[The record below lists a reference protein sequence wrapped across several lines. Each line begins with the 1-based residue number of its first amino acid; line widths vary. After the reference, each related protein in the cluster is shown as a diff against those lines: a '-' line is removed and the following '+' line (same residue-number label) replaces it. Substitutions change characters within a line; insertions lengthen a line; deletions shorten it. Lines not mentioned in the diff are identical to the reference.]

1 MKKHVILLAELRSEF
16 LPAELGSE
24 FGSDLLEILNSA
36 GIVVSRFRLAGA
48 TDALQQADAVDLQ
61 QPVAV
66 VCELPR
72 TAPVAKLRAI
82 VDRAHE
88 LWPNIPLVACQNGH
102 NPIESKTKKQLTK
115 LGFRAMAESAAQ
127 LPALLRE
134 VEENPET
141 DDLPQPFKS
150 LPDTRAFALPKSM
163 RSQNMRAAFSLISS
177 LHLAASEKEA
187 GSMAVDGIARMMSA
201 DRWSIFV
208 TDQNTTRDKT
218 ELELLATQTASVLET
233 AAQAHQQNISDNAN
247 SSAVLATI
255 VAQTAVSRVEPV
267 RKALRANWVLA
278 LPLVCGERV
287 HGVLEGIRRRPESPS
302 FSRSEVALLSAM
314 TTPIAAALS
323 NSVRVAEAERLSQT
337 DELTRLHNARYL
349 RQFLVNEMKRARRFG
364 SKISA
369 LFLDLDD
376 FKTIN
381 DLHGHLVG
389 SHTLMEVAS
398 VILPSV
404 RDTDCVVRYGGDEFV
419 VILPETGVNEA
430 VMVADRIRAKIER
443 HRFTGGRRLQIR
455 LTLSVGL
462 AVFPDDALSPHQ
474 LIACADRAMYAAKAA
489 NKNCVRVVTS
499 LNLPAAETPLQ
510 GDAVDSPQF
519 QRIPDEKF
527 IS

>member
-1 MKKHVILLAELRSEF
+1 MKKHVILLAESQSEF
-16 LPAELGSE
+16 A
-24 FGSDLLEILNSA
+24 SDLLEILNSA
-36 GIVVSRFRLAGA
+36 GIAVSRNPSAEESNLNLQAG
-48 TDALQQADAVDLQ
+48 LLELPE
-61 QPVAV
+61 PVAV
-66 VCELPR
+66 VCELPKPG
-72 TAPVAKLRAI
+72 TAGKLRA
-82 VDRAHE
+82 VVERARE
-88 LWPNIPLVACQNGH
+88 LWPDIPLVACKRPN
-102 NPIESKTKKQLTK
+102 NPIESKTKKHLTK
-115 LGFRAMAESAAQ
+115 MGFRAVAESPAQ

-134 VEENPET
+134 VEESPNTNELPE
-141 DDLPQPFKS
+141 PFKS
-150 LPDTRAFALPKSM
+150 APETRAFALPKSM
-163 RSQNMRAAFSLISS
+163 RSQGLRDAFSLIAS
-177 LHLAASEKEA
+177 LHFAPSRKEA
-187 GSMAVDGIARMMSA
+187 ASMAVDGIARLACA

-208 TDQNTTRDKT
+208 TDENADRDKID
-218 ELELLATQTASVLET
+218 LELLATQTSSVLEN
-233 AAQAHQQNISDNAN
+233 AVQLPDQIISDD
-247 SSAVLATI
+247 SASAAIPPTLVT
-255 VAQTAVSRVEPV
+255 QDAVFRVEPL
-267 RKALRANWVLA
+267 RKTARTHCVLA

-287 HGVLEGIRRRPESPS
+287 HGVLEGIRRRPGSRS
-302 FSRSEVALLSAM
+302 FSQSEATFLSAL

-323 NSVRVAEAERLSQT
+323 NSARVAEAERLSQT

-376 FKTIN
+376 FKTVN

-389 SHTLMEVAS
+389 SHALMEVAS

-419 VILPETGVNEA
+419 IILPETSVHEA
-430 VMVADRIRAKIER
+430 VRVADRIRAKVER

-455 LTLSVGL
+455 LTSSIGL

-489 NKNCVRVVTS
+489 NKNCVRVMTS
-499 LNLPAAETPLQ
+499 LNLPSAETRLVD
-510 GDAVDSPQF
+510 DAVDGPQF

>member
-1 MKKHVILLAELRSEF
+1 MKKHVILLADSRSEF
-16 LPAELGSE
+16 A
-24 FGSDLLEILNSA
+24 SDLLEILNSA
-36 GIVVSRFRLAGA
+36 GIGVRRRPFTGEPHIDPQAGLLE
-48 TDALQQADAVDLQ
+48 LQD
-61 QPVAV
+61 PVAV
-66 VCELPR
+66 VCELPKPA
-72 TAPVAKLRAI
+72 TSGKLRA
-82 VDRAHE
+82 VMERAHE
-88 LWPNIPLVACQNGH
+88 LWPDIPLVACQNAN
-102 NPIESKTKKQLTK
+102 NPIELKTKKQLTK
-115 LGFRAMAESAAQ
+115 LGFHAIAESAAQ

-134 VEENPET
+134 VEESPKAEELPE
-141 DDLPQPFKS
+141 PFKS
-150 LPDTRAFALPKSM
+150 SPDTRAFALPKSM
-163 RSQNMRAAFSLISS
+163 RGQRVRDAFSLIAS
-177 LHLAASEKEA
+177 LHFAASQKEA
-187 GSMAVDGIARMMSA
+187 ASMAVDGIARLACA

-208 TDQNTTRDKT
+208 ADENTNRDKI
-218 ELELLATQTASVLET
+218 ELELLATQTSSVLEKAFQPKHET
-233 AAQAHQQNISDNAN
+233 ISDNTV
-247 SSAVLATI
+247 SSGTPATI
-255 VAQTAVSRVEPV
+255 VAQDAVYRVEPV
-267 RKALRANWVLA
+267 RKAARTNWVLA

-287 HGVLEGIRRRPESPS
+287 HGVLEGIRGRPGSRSFSPS
-302 FSRSEVALLSAM
+302 EMAFLKTL

-369 LFLDLDD
+369 LFIDLDD
-376 FKTIN
+376 FKTVN

-389 SHTLMEVAS
+389 SHALMEVAS

-419 VILPETGVNEA
+419 VILPETSVHEA
-430 VMVADRIRAKIER
+430 VRVADRIRDKVER

-455 LTLSVGL
+455 LTSSIGL

-489 NKNCVRVVTS
+489 NKNCVRVMTS
-499 LNLPAAETPLQ
+499 LNLPAGESRLAD
-510 GDAVDSPQF
+510 DAVDGPQF

>member
-1 MKKHVILLAELRSEF
+1 MKKQVILLAESQSEF
-16 LPAELGSE
+16 TSE
-24 FGSDLLEILNSA
+24 LLETLNSA
-36 GIVVSRFRLAGA
+36 GIAVSMRIAEAGGVFPQIGPA
-48 TDALQQADAVDLQ
+48 ELQ

-66 VCELPR
+66 VCELPKP
-72 TAPVAKLRAI
+72 AAAAKLRAL
-82 VDRAHE
+82 VANARE
-88 LWPNIPLVACQNGH
+88 LCPGIPLVACPNAN
-102 NPIESKTKKQLTK
+102 NPIESRVKKQLTR
-115 LGFRAMAESAAQ
+115 LGFRAVAESAAQ

-134 VEENPET
+134 VEETPEA
-141 DDLPQPFKS
+141 DDLPEPFKS
-150 LPDTRAFALPKSM
+150 LPNTRAFDLPKFL
-163 RSQNMRAAFSLISS
+163 RSQNVREAFSLIAS
-177 LHLAASEKEA
+177 LHFAASEKEA
-187 GSMAVDGIARMMSA
+187 ASMAVGGIAQITCA

-208 TDQNTTRDKT
+208 SDQNSNREKT
-218 ELELLATQTASVLET
+218 ELELLAIWSSSGLEK
-233 AAQAHQQNISDNAN
+233 AAETNDQIISDNP
-247 SSAVLATI
+247 SSSTIPATVVARDAVYRA
-255 VAQTAVSRVEPV
+255 EPV
-267 RKALRANWVLA
+267 RKAAGESWVVA

-287 HGVLEGIRRRPESPS
+287 YGVIEGVRRRPGSRS
-302 FSRSEVALLSAM
+302 FSRIETALLSAM
-314 TTPIAAALS
+314 TMPIAAALS
-323 NSVRVAEAERLSQT
+323 NSARVAEAERLSQT

-376 FKTIN
+376 FKTVN
-381 DLHGHLVG
+381 DIHGHLVG

-419 VILPETGVNEA
+419 VILPETNAHEA
-430 VMVADRIRAKIER
+430 VKVADRIRAKIER

-455 LTLSVGL
+455 LTSSVGL

-489 NKNCVRVVTS
+489 NKNCVRVMTS
-499 LNLPAAETPLQ
+499 LNLPASETRLTADQ
-510 GDAVDSPQF
+510 VDGPQF

>member
-1 MKKHVILLAELRSEF
+1 MKKHVILLGESRSEF
-16 LPAELGSE
+16 T
-24 FGSDLLEILNSA
+24 SDLLETLNSA
-36 GIVVSRFRLAGA
+36 GVGVFSDPFAGPDVHPQA
-48 TDALQQADAVDLQ
+48 GLFELQE
-61 QPVAV
+61 PVAV
-66 VCELPR
+66 VCELPKR
-72 TAPVAKLRAI
+72 AAPAKLRS
-82 VDRAHE
+82 VVERAHE
-88 LWPNIPLVACQNGH
+88 LWPGVPLIACQSAG
-102 NPIESKTKKQLTK
+102 NPMESKTKKQLTK
-115 LGFRAMAESAAQ
+115 LGFRAVAESAAQ

-134 VEENPET
+134 VEESPEASE
-141 DDLPQPFKS
+141 LPEPFKS

-163 RSQNMRAAFSLISS
+163 RSQSMRDAFSLIAS
-177 LHLAASEKEA
+177 LHFAASQKEA
-187 GSMAVDGIARMMSA
+187 ASMAVDGIARLACA
-201 DRWSIFV
+201 DRWTIFV
-208 TDQNTTRDKT
+208 TDQNTNRDKI
-218 ELELLATQTASVLET
+218 ELELLATQTSSVLEK
-233 AAQAHQQNISDNAN
+233 AAQTNSPISD
-247 SSAVLATI
+247 AVASVAIQATI
-255 VAQTAVSRVEPV
+255 VARDAAYRVEPV
-267 RKALRANWVLA
+267 RKGARTNWVLA

-287 HGVLEGIRRRPESPS
+287 HGVLEGIRQRPESRS
-302 FSRSEVALLSAM
+302 FSRSEVTFLSAL

-376 FKTIN
+376 FKTVN

-389 SHTLMEVAS
+389 SHALMEIAS

-419 VILPETGVNEA
+419 VILPETSVHEA
-430 VMVADRIRAKIER
+430 VRVADRIRAKIER

-455 LTLSVGL
+455 LTSSIGL
-462 AVFPDDALSPHQ
+462 AVFPEDALSPHQ

-489 NKNCVRVVTS
+489 NKNCVRVMTS
-499 LNLPAAETPLQ
+499 LNLPAAETRPS
-510 GDAVDSPQF
+510 GDAVDGPQF

>member
-1 MKKHVILLAELRSEF
+1 MKKHVILLAESRSEF
-16 LPAELGSE
+16 ASE
-24 FGSDLLEILNSA
+24 LLELLNSA
-36 GIVVSRFRLAGA
+36 GIVVSTSGLAEA
-48 TDALQQADAVDLQ
+48 RDRHPETDPGELQ

-66 VCELPR
+66 ICELPKP
-72 TAPVAKLRAI
+72 AAAAKLRAF
-82 VDRAHE
+82 VETARE
-88 LWPNIPLVACQNGH
+88 LCPGIPLVACPNATP
-102 NPIESKTKKQLTK
+102 PIDSRVKKQLTK
-115 LGFRAMAESAAQ
+115 LGFRAVAESAAQ

-134 VEENPET
+134 VEETPEA
-141 DDLPQPFKS
+141 DDLPEPFKS
-150 LPDTRAFALPKSM
+150 SPDTRAFALPKSL
-163 RSQNMRAAFSLISS
+163 RSQNVRQAFSLIAS
-177 LHLAASEKEA
+177 LHFAASEKEA
-187 GSMAVDGIARMMSA
+187 ASIAVEGISRIACA

-208 TDQNTTRDKT
+208 SDQNTNREKT
-218 ELELLATQTASVLET
+218 ELELLATQISSSFEKATPET
-233 AAQAHQQNISDNAN
+233 NHPIS
-247 SSAVLATI
+247 SGH
-255 VAQTAVSRVEPV
+255 AVSPPITATVVARDAVYRVEPA
-267 RKALRANWVLA
+267 RKTGRENWVVA
-278 LPLVCGERV
+278 LPLVFGERV
-287 HGVLEGIRRRPESPS
+287 YGVLEGVRRRPGSRS
-302 FSRSEVALLSAM
+302 FSRSEMALLGAM
-314 TTPIAAALS
+314 TMPIAAALS

-376 FKTIN
+376 FKTVN
-381 DLHGHLVG
+381 DVHGHLVG

-419 VILPETGVNEA
+419 VILPETNSHEA
-430 VMVADRIRAKIER
+430 VRVADRIRAKIER

-455 LTLSVGL
+455 LTSSVGL

-489 NKNCVRVVTS
+489 NKNCVRLTTS
-499 LNLPAAETPLQ
+499 LNLPAAEARLAADP
-510 GDAVDSPQF
+510 VDGSQF

>member
-1 MKKHVILLAELRSEF
+1 MKKHVILLAESRSEF
-16 LPAELGSE
+16 VSY
-24 FGSDLLEILNSA
+24 LLENLNSA
-36 GIVVSRFRLAGA
+36 GIVVSQFRLTGA
-48 TDALQQADAVDLQ
+48 TDVHTQADLVELQ

-66 VCELPR
+66 VCELPKP
-72 TAPVAKLRAI
+72 AAVAKLRA
-82 VDRAHE
+82 VGERAHE
-88 LWPNIPLVACQNGH
+88 LWPGIPLVACQNAN
-102 NPIESKTKKQLTK
+102 NPIESKTRKQLTK
-115 LGFRAMAESAAQ
+115 LGFRAIAESAAQ

-134 VEENPET
+134 VEENPEA
-141 DDLPQPFKS
+141 DDLPEPFKR

-163 RSQNMRAAFSLISS
+163 RSQSLRDAFSLIAS
-177 LHLAASEKEA
+177 LHFVASQKEAAS
-187 GSMAVDGIARMMSA
+187 MAIDGIARLACA

-208 TDQNTTRDKT
+208 TDQNNNRDKI
-218 ELELLATQTASVLET
+218 ELELLATRTSSVFGKAGQSNHQT
-233 AAQAHQQNISDNAN
+233 ISENAV
-247 SSAVLATI
+247 SSPIPATN
-255 VAQTAVSRVEPV
+255 VAQDAVYKVEPV
-267 RKALRANWVLA
+267 RKAVRTSWVLA

-287 HGVLEGIRRRPESPS
+287 HGVLEGIRRRPGSRS
-302 FSRSEVALLSAM
+302 FSRSEMAFLNAM
-314 TTPIAAALS
+314 TSPIAAALS

-364 SKISA
+364 SRICA

-381 DLHGHLVG
+381 DLHGHLAG
-389 SHTLMEVAS
+389 SHALMEVAS
-398 VILPSV
+398 LILPSV

-419 VILPETGVNEA
+419 VILPETSVPEA

-455 LTLSVGL
+455 LTSSIGL
-462 AVFPDDALSPHQ
+462 AAFPDDALSPHQ

-489 NKNCVRVVTS
+489 NKNCVRVMTS
-499 LNLPAAETPLQ
+499 LNVPAAETRL
-510 GDAVDSPQF
+510 GADAVDGPQF

>member
-1 MKKHVILLAELRSEF
+1 MKKHVILLADSRNEF
-16 LPAELGSE
+16 A
-24 FGSDLLEILNSA
+24 SDLLETLNSA
-36 GIVVSRFRLAGA
+36 GVGVFTDPLAAGA
-48 TDALQQADAVDLQ
+48 GVYPQAGLLELQ

-66 VCELPR
+66 VCELPKP
-72 TAPVAKLRAI
+72 AASAKLRA
-82 VDRAHE
+82 VVERAHE
-88 LWPNIPLVACQNGH
+88 SWPGIPLVACQSAG
-102 NPIESKTKKQLTK
+102 NPIESKTKTQLTK
-115 LGFRAMAESAAQ
+115 LGFRAIAESAAQ

-134 VEENPET
+134 VEESPAADELPE
-141 DDLPQPFKS
+141 PFKS
-150 LPDTRAFALPKSM
+150 MTDTRAFALPKST
-163 RSQNMRAAFSLISS
+163 RSQSMRDAFSLIAS
-177 LHLAASEKEA
+177 LHFATSQKEA
-187 GSMAVDGIARMMSA
+187 ASMAVEGIAQLAGA

-208 TDQNTTRDKT
+208 TDQNSGDKI
-218 ELELLATQTASVLET
+218 ELDLLATQTASALDK
-233 AAQAHQQNISDNAN
+233 AAQPDEQNISDRT
-247 SSAVLATI
+247 ATPAFAASD
-255 VAQTAVSRVEPV
+255 VAQQAVYKVEPV
-267 RKALRANWVLA
+267 RKAARTNWVVA

-287 HGVLEGIRRRPESPS
+287 HGVLEGIRQRPGSRS
-302 FSRSEVALLSAM
+302 FSRSEVAFLNAM
-314 TTPIAAALS
+314 TSPIAAALS

-376 FKTIN
+376 FKTVN

-389 SHTLMEVAS
+389 SHALMEVAS

-419 VILPETGVNEA
+419 VILPETSVHEA
-430 VMVADRIRAKIER
+430 VRVAERIRAKIER

-455 LTLSVGL
+455 LTSSIGL

-489 NKNCVRVVTS
+489 NKNCVRVMTS
-499 LNLPAAETPLQ
+499 LNLPSTETRLEA
-510 GDAVDSPQF
+510 DSVDGPQF

>member
-1 MKKHVILLAELRSEF
+1 MKKHVILLAELQSEF
-16 LPAELGSE
+16 ASE
-24 FGSDLLEILNSA
+24 LLEVLNSA
-36 GIVVSRFRLAGA
+36 GIAVSGDGIARAGEVHP
-48 TDALQQADAVDLQ
+48 QADIVKLQ
-61 QPVAV
+61 PPMAV
-66 VCELPR
+66 VCELPKPV
-72 TAPVAKLRAI
+72 AVAKLRAY
-82 VDRAHE
+82 VERAHE
-88 LWPNIPLVACQNGH
+88 MWPGIPLVACQNAN
-102 NPIESKTKKQLTK
+102 NPIEAKTRKELPK
-115 LGFRAMAESAAQ
+115 LGFRAVAESAGQ

-141 DDLPQPFKS
+141 DDLPEPFKS
-150 LPDTRAFALPKSM
+150 LPDTRAFALPASM
-163 RSQNMRAAFSLISS
+163 RSQSVRDAFSLIAS
-177 LHLAASEKEA
+177 LHFAASQKEA
-187 GSMAVDGIARMMSA
+187 ASMAVDGIARLASA

-208 TDQNTTRDKT
+208 TDQNNNRDKI
-218 ELELLATQTASVLET
+218 ELELLATQTSSVPDK
-233 AAQAHQQNISDNAN
+233 AAQTSHQITSDHATP
-247 SSAVLATI
+247 SATLATT
-255 VAQTAVSRVEPV
+255 VAQDAVYRVEPV
-267 RKALRANWVLA
+267 RKAVRANWILA

-287 HGVLEGIRRRPESPS
+287 HGVLEGIRRRPESRS
-302 FSRSEVALLSAM
+302 FSRSEMAFLIAM

-364 SKISA
+364 SKVSA

-376 FKTIN
+376 FKTVN
-381 DLHGHLVG
+381 DIHGHLAG

-419 VILPETGVNEA
+419 IILPETNAPEA
-430 VMVADRIRAKIER
+430 VKVADRIRAKIER

-455 LTLSVGL
+455 LTSSIGL

-489 NKNCVRVVTS
+489 NKNCVRVMTS
-499 LNLPAAETPLQ
+499 LNLPAAETRLADDPLE
-510 GDAVDSPQF
+510 APQF
-519 QRIPDEKF
+519 QRNPDEKF